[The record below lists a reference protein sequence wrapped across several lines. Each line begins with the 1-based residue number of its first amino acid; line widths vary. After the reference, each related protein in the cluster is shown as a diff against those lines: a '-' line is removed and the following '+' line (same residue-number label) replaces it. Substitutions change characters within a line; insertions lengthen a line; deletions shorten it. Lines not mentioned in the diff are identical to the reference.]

1 MATNDKIAI
10 VNIMTSGKINDYTLN
25 SDKAKQQLLSS
36 SKRTHLQ
43 VTNQTKKTTKFS
55 LCAGTYKEVIFPLLD
70 EWSSHDLSKGGV
82 QIKSSPRMEVQLTL
96 VRHDTESTSKNTQT
110 VVDLCFKGKKV
121 KLHLYHTNQTGL
133 VQGENHEEFYAFLS
147 TMITNLSRQSA
158 DRVKWFNRL
167 IMSTFKPG
175 PPRAGASRAGVRRPP
190 SQPASSSTATVQ
202 PAGSSVSTSRTV
214 RTAHSQL
221 ELSGIPNC
229 SQDISLAS
237 LGAVALDRDTLVE
250 PTLEEAVCQA
260 AAGMEG
266 QSTSTPNLSPVSS
279 PARRQA
285 TTQKTATAPYP
296 ATSLSGLVPM
306 CSQAAQY
313 IQKVQQVP
321 QTPKNMTASQRIIFP
336 LDGSPLSSECEGDS
350 DTDISLWEDASS
362 AGQLNEALQLLSGP
376 PGALQ
381 DLPSPPPEAVTELLS
396 SLLEEAVTG
405 ATSTSTGATTGSTL
419 TSTTAA
425 PGGPAF
431 GSPPL
436 IIAQPQGQMEGEQAP
451 AGGMEAGGAFLLDP
465 CRPTHDTTGD
475 VLRFLTEMRK
485 QSKRLEVMERREE
498 NMEKLLLSLQNDVR
512 QVHSRL
518 EVQLN
523 KAVPSSQPTG
533 GAVSAAPVTG
543 GAVSAAPA
551 TGGAVYAA
559 PATGGPVSAA
569 PVTGGAVSA
578 APVTGGAVSAA
589 AATPTAGGA
598 VSAAPALGGAVSTA
612 SATEGARPRAPPRL
626 PRLPRAP
633 QPDTAQQEQA
643 TRARH
648 TGAGSREN
656 RPRANQTSSRDTLK
670 CNQCDHKTT
679 NERRMANHV
688 RNIHTQPQ
696 PASASV

>member
-1 MATNDKIAI
+1 MTTNDKIAI
-10 VNIMTSGKINDYTLN
+10 VNIMTTGKINDYTLN

-36 SKRTHLQ
+36 SKRAHLQ
-43 VTNQTKKTTKFS
+43 VTIQTKKTTKFS

-158 DRVKWFNRL
+158 DRIKWFNRL
-167 IMSTFKPG
+167 VMSTFKPG

-202 PAGSSVSTSRTV
+202 PAGSSVITSRTV
-214 RTAHSQL
+214 GTADSQL

-237 LGAVALDRDTLVE
+237 LGAVALDRDNLVE

-266 QSTSTPNLSPVSS
+266 RSTSTPNLSPVSS

-285 TTQKTATAPYP
+285 TTQKTATAPDP

-313 IQKVQQVP
+313 IQNVQQVP

-336 LDGSPLSSECEGDS
+336 LDGSPLSSECGGDS

-381 DLPSPPPEAVTELLS
+381 DLPSPLPEAVSELLS
-396 SLLEEAVTG
+396 SLLQEAVTG
-405 ATSTSTGATTGSTL
+405 ATSTGATAGSTS

-425 PGGPAF
+425 PGDPAPR
-431 GSPPL
+431 SHPL
-436 IIAQPQGQMEGEQAP
+436 GKVQPQDQLEGDQAP
-451 AGGMEAGGAFLLDP
+451 AGGMEARGAFLLDP

-485 QSKRLEVMERREE
+485 QSKRLEVMEGREE
-498 NMEKLLLSLQNDVR
+498 NMEKLMLSLKNDVR
-512 QVHSRL
+512 QVYSRL

-523 KAVPSSQPTG
+523 KAAPSSQPTGGAVSAVPVTG

-543 GAVSAAPA
+543 GAVPAAPV
-551 TGGAVYAA
+551 TGGA
-559 PATGGPVSAA
+559 VSAA

-578 APVTGGAVSAA
+578 APVTGGAVSDAPVTGGA
-589 AATPTAGGA
+589 VSATAATPTKGGA
-598 VSAAPALGGAVSTA
+598 VSAAPALGGAVSSA
-612 SATEGARPRAPPRL
+612 PATEGARPRARLGSLGPPSLILSSKNRL
-626 PRLPRAP
+626 Q
-633 QPDTAQQEQA
+633 QPGMPEPAA
-643 TRARH
+643 
-648 TGAGSREN
+648 
-656 RPRANQTSSRDTLK
+656 
-670 CNQCDHKTT
+670 
-679 NERRMANHV
+679 ERIDRGPPNL
-688 RNIHTQPQ
+688 
-696 PASASV
+696 